1 MHIFLR
7 LSALLAFFAVAPA
20 FAQGTPQQ
28 RAACEA
34 DANRVCD
41 AYIPDA
47 VAIERCLRANAG
59 SISAAC
65 RGELGLASATPA
77 SGGKRRR
84 H

>member
-1 MHIFLR
+1 MRTFVR
-7 LSALLAFFAVAPA
+7 LSALVAFIAVVPA

-28 RAACEA
+28 RASCEA

-65 RGELGLASATPA
+65 RAELGIASAAPA
-77 SGGKRRR
+77 GGKRRKR
-84 H
+84 

>member
-1 MHIFLR
+1 MRIFVR
-7 LSALLAFFAVAPA
+7 LSALVAIFAFAPA
-20 FAQGTPQQ
+20 FAQGTVEQ

-34 DANRVCD
+34 DANRVCE

-59 SISAAC
+59 SISSAC
-65 RGELGLASATPA
+65 RGELGLASAA
-77 SGGKRRR
+77 SGGKRRK